1 MSVQPAALS
10 DHQPGGSPDLLR
22 AELLAVIEQGI
33 TNRPRSRQQMIGP
46 SGIGTPCVRRLGHQ
60 LAGTPAARV
69 QEAAWL
75 PEIGTAVHE
84 QLAAHFR
91 AENERTVALHGEF
104 RWFVE
109 TRVSPGVID
118 GRPLTGSCDLF
129 DVITGTVID
138 WKVVGVT
145 TLREAKAHGPKPT
158 YRVQAHTYGLGWEL
172 MGMPVHDVAV
182 FYLPRNGK
190 LADGVFWTE
199 PYDRQVALDG
209 IARADALA
217 AGLRIAGP
225 AAVLPNL
232 PTADDYCT
240 HCPWFMPSGTPEAT
254 DLTRA
259 CPGAADRTVKDS
271 GLRDLIA

>member
-1 MSVQPAALS
+1 MSAQPAQLS
-10 DHQPGGSPDLLR
+10 VHMPGGSPDLLR
-22 AELLAVIEQGI
+22 GELLTVIEQGI
-33 TNRPRSRQQMIGP
+33 ENRPRSRQQMIGP

-60 LAGTPAARV
+60 LAGTPAART

-84 QLAAHFR
+84 QLASHFR
-91 AENERTVALHGEF
+91 ADNEATVAKHGEF

-109 TRVSPGVID
+109 TRVQPGQID
-118 GRPLTGSCDLF
+118 GKPLVGSCDLY

-145 TLREAKAHGPKPT
+145 TLREAKAKGPKPT
-158 YRVQAHTYGLGWEL
+158 YRVQAHTYGLGWENL
-172 MGMPVHDVAV
+172 GMPVDQVAV
-182 FYLPRNGK
+182 FYLPRNGR
-190 LADGVFWTE
+190 LSEGLFWTE

-217 AGLRIAGP
+217 AGIRLAGP
-225 AAVLPNL
+225 QVVLPGL

-240 HCPWFMPSGTPEAT
+240 HCPWFMPGTT

-259 CPGAADRTVKDS
+259 CPGAADRTIKDP
-271 GLRDLIA
+271 GLRDLLA